1 MFSYLT
7 MKKMKAK
14 DAVYNFIHEER
25 GASDIVAVMLIVL
38 VVVAAAFVFKEKIM
52 ELIEGLFGGLDKKI
66 GPLSD
71 PRSGS

>member
-38 VVVAAAFVFKEKIM
+38 VVVAAAFVFKEQIM
-52 ELIEGLFGGLDKKI
+52 ELIRGLFGGLNDQI
-66 GPLSD
+66 GPLSN
-71 PRSGS
+71 PNSGS

>member
-38 VVVAAAFVFKEKIM
+38 VVVAAAFVFREEILK
-52 ELIEGLFGGLDKKI
+52 LIKNLFGGLEQKTKNLSE
-66 GPLSD
+66 PLK
-71 PRSGS
+71 